1 MDEGGRRVEEK
12 RRRRRR
18 RPAEMQTAL
27 LGHSPLHV
35 TANIFTSYTSIS
47 PTLFYNIH
55 LHLSSHAQLLVSLS
69 LFSAPE
75 LCLFSPPS
83 TSYLLTSPPPGST
96 PSLRS
101 SRRQKKKTPCSHAS
115 STLPLSGSTIEKK
128 GHLAISHYSP
138 LALSGH
144 SSPSRHG
151 FFHFLRA
158 WSFPASST
166 CECSRE
172 VTG

>member
-12 RRRRRR
+12 RRRRRRR

-101 SRRQKKKTPCSHAS
+101 SRRQKKRHLAATHPLLSPY
-115 STLPLSGSTIEKK
+115 LVLLLSGQAFRYKPLLSSCALRTYLSFSLRFLSF
-128 GHLAISHYSP
+128 LAGLELPRI
-138 LALSGH
+138 
-144 SSPSRHG
+144 
-151 FFHFLRA
+151 
-158 WSFPASST
+158 
-166 CECSRE
+166 
-172 VTG
+172 VNM